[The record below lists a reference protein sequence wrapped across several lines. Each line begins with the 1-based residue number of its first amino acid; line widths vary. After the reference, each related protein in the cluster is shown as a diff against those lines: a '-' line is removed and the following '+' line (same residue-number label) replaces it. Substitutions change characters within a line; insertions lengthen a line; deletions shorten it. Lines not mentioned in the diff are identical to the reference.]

1 VRYRFYSVTLRGLS
15 LAAGLLLLAHS
26 SACAQEAQAPLPD
39 QAELIGSLLPTV
51 VNIAGFMVE
60 KSSADTTSIG
70 SPAAAPDRPKP
81 LVGSGLIIDP
91 SGVILTNN
99 HTVAG
104 GTDMHVTFSDGTRV
118 PGRILATAPRMDL
131 ALVKVETQH
140 PLQAVRWADSDK
152 VRIGEPVFA
161 MGNALGTGLAV
172 TAGIVSALNRDVKE
186 TRYDD
191 LIQTDAAIN
200 HGDSGGPL
208 FNRRGEVIGIDT
220 ALLSPT
226 AASAGLGFAIPA
238 NDARF
243 VAEWLLR
250 DGRFRQGYIGIQ
262 TEPVTQDVAAAL
274 GMPQPVGA
282 IVAVVRAGEPAE
294 AAGLQVGDVIVRYD
308 DQPVANERSLLRN
321 IARTPIGHAVPL
333 TVLRAGHEQD
343 LRVTPADWPEPIT
356 TIAAETPKPPT
367 LVPPDLGLSLSAL
380 TADVRARHGL
390 QTQRGGVLVDDV
402 VAGTDAFNRGL
413 KTGDVIL
420 RVQNTEVGSPQVVQA
435 AIDAARAEHR
445 AFALMLVLSKEDQLT
460 GPRWVPLVV
469 EVTP

>member
-1 VRYRFYSVTLRGLS
+1 MSNRPKAATANRETFPAEVTSQRTTAILPAHMAVDPALS
-15 LAAGLLLLAHS
+15 KDQQAHALAAMEQDARQLS
-26 SACAQEAQAPLPD
+26 
-39 QAELIGSLLPTV
+39 T
-51 VNIAGFMVE
+51 
-60 KSSADTTSIG
+60 
-70 SPAAAPDRPKP
+70 
-81 LVGSGLIIDP
+81 
-91 SGVILTNN
+91 
-99 HTVAG
+99 
-104 GTDMHVTFSDGTRV
+104 
-118 PGRILATAPRMDL
+118 ATAEGMGGGEPTRLHEVLVAKNTLDL
-131 ALVKVETQH
+131 
-140 PLQAVRWADSDK
+140 PADS
-152 VRIGEPVFA
+152 
-161 MGNALGTGLAV
+161 
-172 TAGIVSALNRDVKE
+172 
-186 TRYDD
+186 
-191 LIQTDAAIN
+191 
-200 HGDSGGPL
+200 DSGGPL